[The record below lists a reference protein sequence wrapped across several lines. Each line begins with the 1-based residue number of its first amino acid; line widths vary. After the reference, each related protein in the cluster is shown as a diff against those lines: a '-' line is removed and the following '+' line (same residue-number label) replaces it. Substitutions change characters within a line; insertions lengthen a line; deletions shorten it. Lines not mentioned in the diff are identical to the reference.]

1 MANLSQFFNSI
12 KRKFNKEK
20 KELLPEY
27 IDTIDPSIRGLV
39 SYCNGNGIE
48 TIASCSG
55 VLKNMT
61 VKRRA
66 YMGN

>member
-1 MANLSQFFNSI
+1 MANLSQIFNNI
-12 KRKFNKEK
+12 KKKFNKDK

-39 SYCNGNGIE
+39 SYCNSNGIE

-55 VLKNMT
+55 VLKEHDGEDENL
-61 VKRRA
+61 
-66 YMGN
+66 